1 MKVFARVRRPK
12 KARGNILFRYGWKIT
27 LLLLLAGAVFAVFL
41 FYGTWAQTFH
51 MKSVGEMPERSTV
64 YDADGKIYSRLA
76 GANRLKVSLSE
87 VSPEFIAA
95 VLAREDARFY
105 DHKGIDWRGVVR
117 ALSRDV
123 VRMKAK
129 EGASSL
135 TMQLARNSLPL
146 GGRTFSR
153 KLLEAM
159 VALRIER
166 EFTKQQILELYV
178 NRIYFGS
185 GCYGVETASQAYF
198 GKNASKLN
206 LSEAALLAGLIRGP
220 NRFSPLKNP
229 KGAAV
234 QRDAVLDRMV
244 ALKKITSSQAEQ
256 AKKTK
261 IVTHPK
267 RMPQIQEN
275 YAMDAVQRALSLILT
290 QDQMDDGGLSIY
302 TTLDSSVQNAA
313 QDALETQL
321 SKIERQSNFRH
332 PTKAEYKPP
341 ENGEGD
347 AAMPY
352 LEGAVVMID
361 NASGGIR
368 ALVGG
373 RDYAQS
379 KFNRALAPANR
390 QIGSAFKPFVYTV
403 AFSHGLFPSSAISDG
418 PIQPGEIDGAG
429 NWSPGN
435 SDGTYGGVMPC
446 SYGLIHSRNTM
457 SVRVGQFAG
466 LDTVQKIANDL
477 GIAQNIPHGPA
488 SYIGSFESNL
498 KDLTSAYTVFPN
510 AGVRRQAYIIERID
524 DQRHKPIYLSAHIS
538 SPALDPGAT
547 WMTSRLM
554 QEVLTQGTAASARSL
569 GFKLPA
575 AGKTGTTND
584 YKDAWFIG
592 YTTTLTCGV
601 WVGFDQPTTIIPH
614 GYGAALA
621 LPVWTQVNIIQPNH
635 CNRPCHCN
643 TRRSVRFPTN
653 SPPPAAGGPVR
664 LTILICLSIR
674 CQTPPARCMAGSNG
688 RLHNRPRMGLRK
700 RLRSRAASSNRSGD
714 SSDANGFRTN
724 AVNCDGQSSTGKI
737 QHARSLL

>member
-12 KARGNILFRYGWKIT
+12 KARANVLFRYGWKVT
-27 LLLLLAGAVFAVFL
+27 LLLLLAAGAFAIFL
-41 FYGTWAQTFH
+41 FYGTWAQTFD
-51 MKSVGEMPERSTV
+51 MKTVGEMPERSTV
-64 YDADGKIYSRLA
+64 YDVDGKIYSRLA

-87 VSPEFIAA
+87 VSPQFIAA
-95 VLAREDARFY
+95 VLAREDTRFY
-105 DHKGIDWRGVVR
+105 DHKGIDWRGVLR
-117 ALSRDV
+117 ALSRDIV
-123 VRMKAK
+123 SMSAK

-206 LSEAALLAGLIRGP
+206 LSEAALLAGLIRSP

-229 KGAAV
+229 EGAAK
-234 QRDAVLDRMV
+234 QRDAVLDRLV
-244 ALKKITSSQAEQ
+244 ALKKVTPSQAEQ
-256 AKKTK
+256 AKKMK
-261 IVTHPK
+261 VVTHPK

-302 TTLDSSVQNAA
+302 TTLDPSVQNAA

-321 SKIERQSNFRH
+321 SKIEHQSNFRH

-352 LEGAVVMID
+352 LEGAVVVID
-361 NASGGIR
+361 NSSGGIR

-390 QIGSAFKPFVYTV
+390 QVGSAFKPFVYTI
-403 AFSHGLFPSSAISDG
+403 AFTHGLLPGAAISDG

-429 NWSPGN
+429 NWSPAN
-435 SDGTYGGVMPC
+435 SDGTYGGTMPC
-446 SYGLIHSRNTM
+446 SYGLVHSRNTM

-477 GIAQNIPHGPA
+477 GIAKSVPHGPA
-488 SYIGSFESNL
+488 IYIGSFETDL
-498 KDLTSAYTVFPN
+498 KDLTAAYSVFPN
-510 AGVRRQAYIIERID
+510 AGVR
-524 DQRHKPIYLSAHIS
+524 K
-538 SPALDPGAT
+538 
-547 WMTSRLM
+547 
-554 QEVLTQGTAASARSL
+554 
-569 GFKLPA
+569 
-575 AGKTGTTND
+575 
-584 YKDAWFIG
+584 
-592 YTTTLTCGV
+592 
-601 WVGFDQPTTIIPH
+601 QP
-614 GYGAALA
+614 
-621 LPVWTQVNIIQPNH
+621 
-635 CNRPCHCN
+635 
-643 TRRSVRFPTN
+643 
-653 SPPPAAGGPVR
+653 
-664 LTILICLSIR
+664 
-674 CQTPPARCMAGSNG
+674 
-688 RLHNRPRMGLRK
+688 
-700 RLRSRAASSNRSGD
+700 
-714 SSDANGFRTN
+714 
-724 AVNCDGQSSTGKI
+724 
-737 QHARSLL
+737 

>member
-12 KARGNILFRYGWKIT
+12 KARANILFRYGWKVT
-27 LLLLLAGAVFAVFL
+27 LLLLLAAGVFAIFL
-41 FYGTWAQTFH
+41 FYGTWAQTFD
-51 MKSVGEMPERSTV
+51 MKNVGEMPERSTV
-64 YDADGKIYSRLA
+64 YDVDGKIYSRLA

-105 DHKGIDWRGVVR
+105 DHKGIDWRGVLR

-123 VRMKAK
+123 VTMKAK

-146 GGRTFSR
+146 GGRSFSR

-159 VALRIER
+159 VSLRIER

-178 NRIYFGS
+178 NRIYFGT

-206 LSEAALLAGLIRGP
+206 LSEAALLAGLIRSP

-229 KGAAV
+229 QGAAV

-244 ALKKITSSQAEQ
+244 ALKKITPSQAEQ

-275 YAMDAVQRALSLILT
+275 YAMDAVQRALSQILT
-290 QDQMDDGGLSIY
+290 EDQMDDGGFSIY
-302 TTLDSSVQNAA
+302 TTLDPAVQNSA
-313 QDALETQL
+313 QDALEKQL
-321 SKIERQSNFRH
+321 TKIEHQSNFHH
-332 PTKAEYKPP
+332 PLKADYKPP

-347 AAMPY
+347 SAMPY
-352 LEGAVVMID
+352 LEGAVVVID
-361 NASGGIR
+361 NSSGGIR

-390 QIGSAFKPFVYTV
+390 QVGSAFKPFVYTV
-403 AFSHGLFPSSAISDG
+403 AFSHGLLPSSAISDG
-418 PIQPGEIDGAG
+418 PIQPGEIEGAG
-429 NWSPGN
+429 NWSPAN
-435 SDGTYGGVMPC
+435 SDGTYGGTMLC

-466 LDTVQKIANDL
+466 LDAVHKIANDL
-477 GIAQNIPHGPA
+477 GISQNLPHGPA
-488 SYIGSFESNL
+488 IYIGSFETDL
-498 KDLTSAYTVFPN
+498 KDLTAAYSIFPN
-510 AGVRRQAYIIERID
+510 AGGRKQAYIIERID
-524 DQRHKPIYLSAHIS
+524 DQQHKPIYRAEHAST
-538 SPALDPGAT
+538 PALDPGAT

-554 QEVLTQGTAASARSL
+554 EAVLTQGTAASARSL

-584 YKDAWFIG
+584 YKDAWFLG
-592 YTTTLTCGV
+592 YTSTLTCGV

-621 LPVWTQVNIIQPNH
+621 LPVWVQVMNKAAQHYPAEPLQPIMPLQH
-635 CNRPCHCN
+635 
-643 TRRSVRFPTN
+643 TRVCSMSNQLATTGCM
-653 SPPPAAGGPVR
+653 AAGTAYDLDLPVDKIPTGACQVHGGSQWPFAQQAPNEPQKA
-664 LTILICLSIR
+664 LTS
-674 CQTPPARCMAGSNG
+674 PG
-688 RLHNRPRMGLRK
+688 RFF
-700 RLRSRAASSNRSGD
+700 RS
-714 SSDANGFRTN
+714 FRRFF
-724 AVNCDGQSSTGKI
+724 G
-737 QHARSLL
+737 R

>member
-1 MKVFARVRRPK
+1 MKFFARLRRPK
-12 KARGNILFRYGWKIT
+12 KAQGNILFRYGWKGT
-27 LLLLLAGAVFAVFL
+27 LPALLVGAVFAVFL
-41 FYGTWAQTFH
+41 CYGAWAQTFD
-51 MKSVGEMPERSTV
+51 MKNVGEMPERSTV
-64 YDADGKIYSRLA
+64 YDVDGKIYSRLA

-87 VSPEFIAA
+87 VSPQFIAA
-95 VLAREDARFY
+95 VLAREDTRFY
-105 DHKGIDWRGVVR
+105 DHKGIDWRGVLR
-117 ALSRDV
+117 ALFRDILS
-123 VRMKAK
+123 MSAK

-146 GGRTFSR
+146 GGRTLSR
-153 KLLEAM
+153 KVLEAM

-166 EFTKQQILELYV
+166 DFTKQQILELYV

-206 LSEAALLAGLIRGP
+206 LSEAALLAGLIRSP

-229 KGAAV
+229 EGAAI
-234 QRDAVLDRMV
+234 QRNAVLDRMV
-244 ALKKITSSQAEQ
+244 ELKKVTSAQAEQ
-256 AKKTK
+256 AKKIK
-261 IVTHPK
+261 VVTHPK

-275 YAMDAVQRALSLILT
+275 YAMDAVQRALSLMLT

-302 TTLDSSVQNAA
+302 TTLDPAVQNSA

-321 SKIERQSNFRH
+321 SKIEHQSNFRP
-332 PTKAEYKPP
+332 PTKADSNPP

-373 RDYAQS
+373 RDYAKS

-390 QIGSAFKPFVYTV
+390 QVGSAFKPFVYAI
-403 AFSHGLFPSSAISDG
+403 AFSHGLLPGAAISDG

-429 NWSPGN
+429 NWSPAN
-435 SDGTYGGVMPC
+435 SDGTYGGTMPC
-446 SYGLIHSRNTM
+446 SYGLVHSRNTM

-466 LDTVQKIANDL
+466 LDAVQKVANDF

-498 KDLTSAYTVFPN
+498 KDRASAYTVFPN

-524 DQRHKPIYLSAHIS
+524 DQQHKPIYLAAHITS
-538 SPALDPGAT
+538 QAIDPGAA
-547 WMTSRLM
+547 WMTSEVM
-554 QEVLTQGTAASARSL
+554 EDVLTKGTAASARSS
-569 GFKLPA
+569 GFELPA

-584 YKDAWFIG
+584 YKDAWFVG
-592 YTTTLTCGV
+592 YTSTLTCGV

-621 LPVWTQVNIIQPNH
+621 LPVWTKQIKIASQHYPAEPLQPTM
-635 CNRPCHCN
+635 P
-643 TRRSVRFPTN
+643 
-653 SPPPAAGGPVR
+653 
-664 LTILICLSIR
+664 
-674 CQTPPARCMAGSNG
+674 
-688 RLHNRPRMGLRK
+688 
-700 RLRSRAASSNRSGD
+700 
-714 SSDANGFRTN
+714 
-724 AVNCDGQSSTGKI
+724 I
-737 QHARSLL
+737 QHATVCSISNQLATTGCRAAGTAYGVDLPVSRIPAAACQVHGGSQWPFAQQPPNVPSRAG